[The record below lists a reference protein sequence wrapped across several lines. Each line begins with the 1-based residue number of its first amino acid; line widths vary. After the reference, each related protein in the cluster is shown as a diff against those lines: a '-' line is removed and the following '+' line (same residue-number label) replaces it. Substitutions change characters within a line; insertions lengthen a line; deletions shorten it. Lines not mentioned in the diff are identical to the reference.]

1 MKYINI
7 IGAGLAGAE
16 AAYQLSKRK
25 VHVRLYEQR
34 PIKSTGAHHSSD
46 FAELVC
52 SNSLKSNSLE
62 NACGL
67 LKEEMRL
74 LDSLII
80 KIADENK
87 VDAGQALAVDRDA
100 FSKKITEILKN
111 NPYIEVINEEITKIP
126 EGISIIATGPL
137 TSDMFAKELKAYFG
151 DDDLYFYDAAAPL
164 IEFSSIDLSKCYFKD
179 RYDKGNGDYL
189 NCPFTKEEFDKFYN
203 ELIHAERVELHT
215 FEKEKHFEG
224 CMPIEV
230 LASRGPKTLTF
241 GPLKPV
247 GLEKED
253 GTRPYAVVQLR
264 QDNAAKTLFN
274 MVGFQTNLKYGEQ
287 KRVFQ
292 MIPGLE
298 NAKFARYGQMHRNTY
313 LCSPKIL
320 NPTLVSKKNPYILLA
335 GQITGVEGYVESA
348 ATGLFAAINAF
359 RLLNNEESLKLPNN
373 TMLGALCN
381 YITSANPSKFQ
392 PMNANHG
399 ILLQKNDK
407 IEIAKESLASLKEW
421 IIKWKLYKNT

>member
-34 PIKSTGAHHSSD
+34 PIKSTGAHHSSN

-392 PMNANHG
+392 PMNANYG

-421 IIKWKLYKNT
+421 IIKWKL

>member
-111 NPYIEVINEEITKIP
+111 NPYIEVINEEITKIS

-392 PMNANHG
+392 PMNANYG

-421 IIKWKLYKNT
+421 IIKWKL

>member
-87 VDAGQALAVDRDA
+87 VDAGQALAVDREA

-230 LASRGPKTLTF
+230 LASREPKTLTF

-392 PMNANHG
+392 PMNANYG

-421 IIKWKLYKNT
+421 ISKWKL

>member
-111 NPYIEVINEEITKIP
+111 NPYIEVINEEIIKIP

-392 PMNANHG
+392 PMNANYG

-421 IIKWKLYKNT
+421 IIKWKL

>member
-381 YITSANPSKFQ
+381 YITSANQSKFQ
-392 PMNANHG
+392 PMNANYG

-421 IIKWKLYKNT
+421 IIKWKL

>member
-111 NPYIEVINEEITKIP
+111 NPYIEVINEEIIKIP

-189 NCPFTKEEFDKFYN
+189 NCPLTKEEFDKFYN

-381 YITSANPSKFQ
+381 YITSDNPSKFQ
-392 PMNANHG
+392 PMNANYG

-421 IIKWKLYKNT
+421 IIKWKL